1 MEHGE
6 NIGLPQRYAP
16 PTLVVLGSVRELT
29 LDPIPKKYGESD
41 GFSFQGVSITNASS

>member
-6 NIGLPQRYAP
+6 KIGVPAKYAP

-29 LDPIPKKYGESD
+29 LVQDKKLGESD